1 MKKWQKITLIGCSTC
16 LVLALLAG
24 VGGFLL
30 LRHVVFASKKVH
42 EVTKALPDLPKVNVT
57 DSDRFLNDLKLSP
70 LWKVERERDGSFIA
84 RARSINPDS
93 PFDETERMFLFELMG
108 KKDKILPKDYRIR
121 NRYLDGRKT
130 FSSFSVI
137 VVFQRPSDVEVTFGE
152 PGQKVTLGVYESY
165 EKTIGLNSSSHL
177 AITLSGQHEVYVLLR
192 EQGADPTRSTTFA
205 ILPLV
210 LRELADI
217 ASSPDQYL
225 VEERY
230 EAFFKLFFQ
239 LPLRNQELKRFPGIQ
254 DRDTF
259 YGYFRAQPGTSYSG
273 INIKISHPVYCPD
286 EGTRKYSRLQ
296 KAEYLGTPHHEN
308 DILFFLIE
316 DNAVY
321 LSGKYDEQFG
331 TFTGTNSFDGIL
343 EILNDKEAVL
353 LKTTDKFKGWQR

>member
-1 MKKWQKITLIGCSTC
+1 MNKWQKITLIGCTTC
-16 LVLALLAG
+16 LVLALL
-24 VGGFLL
+24 GGIGSFFL
-30 LRHVVFASKKVH
+30 LRHIVFASKKVH
-42 EVTKALPDLPKVNVT
+42 EVTKDLPDFPKVNVT
-57 DSDRFLNDLKLSP
+57 DPDRFLNDLKLSP
-70 LWKVERERDGSFIA
+70 LWKVEREHDGSFIA
-84 RARSINPDS
+84 IARSIKPDD
-93 PFDETERMFLFELMG
+93 PFDESGRMFLFELMG
-108 KKDKILPKDYRIR
+108 KKDKTLPKDYSIR
-121 NRYLDGRKT
+121 NRYLAGRKT

-137 VVFQRPSDVEVTFGE
+137 VVFKRPRDIEVTFGE
-152 PGQKVTLGVYESY
+152 SGQKATLGVYESY
-165 EKTIGLNSSSHL
+165 EKILGPNSSSHL
-177 AITLSGQHEVYVLLR
+177 AITLSKQHEVYVLLR
-192 EQGADPTRSTTFA
+192 EQGADSTRSTTFA
-205 ILPLV
+205 ILPHV

-217 ASSPDQYL
+217 ALSPDQYR

-230 EAFFKLFFQ
+230 EAFFKLFFK
-239 LPLRNQELKRFPGIQ
+239 LPLGNQKLKHFPGIQ

-259 YGYFRAQPGTSYSG
+259 YGYFRAQSTISYSG

-316 DNAVY
+316 DNTVY